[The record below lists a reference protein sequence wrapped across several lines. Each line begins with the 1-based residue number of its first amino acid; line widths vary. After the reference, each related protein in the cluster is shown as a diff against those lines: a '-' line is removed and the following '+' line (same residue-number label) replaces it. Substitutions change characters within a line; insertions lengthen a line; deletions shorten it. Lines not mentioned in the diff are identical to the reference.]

1 MGGFCDV
8 WPVEQVLLEIIWV
21 GKQGE
26 MEGAGIVHREIYKE
40 SGDGSCPQGLEDW
53 AGKSILEFTVRVE
66 KKKQTNFSLPRK
78 SYVFLFYDN
87 KKILYPSSI
96 SLIILPYTIQC
107 LNSCD

>member
-40 SGDGSCPQGLEDW
+40 SEDGSCPQGLEDW

-66 KKKQTNFSLPRK
+66 KKKTNKLLSPKKKLCFS
-78 SYVFLFYDN
+78 FLW
-87 KKILYPSSI
+87 
-96 SLIILPYTIQC
+96 
-107 LNSCD
+107 